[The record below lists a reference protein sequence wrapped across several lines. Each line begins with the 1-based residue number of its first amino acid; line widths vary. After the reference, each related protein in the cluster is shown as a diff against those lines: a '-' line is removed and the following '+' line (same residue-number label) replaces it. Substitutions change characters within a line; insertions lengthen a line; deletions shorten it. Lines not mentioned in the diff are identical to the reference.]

1 MNSLSKYMTGLA
13 ACLVCLCSA
22 ANAQEKAV
30 DGEPFL
36 RPTTKRDSIL
46 IADQLYYG
54 ITLKNIPEGSR
65 LDFPDWEGEFTEG
78 VEILAPWQLDTL
90 SVKRQG
96 KEQPR
101 LFEIESKVLLA
112 SFDEGEYE
120 LPGAEVYLDRKD
132 GITDTLSFDGLPL
145 SVKTIAVDTATFKI
159 HDIKGQIRY
168 PITFKEVLPWIGL
181 GLLII
186 GITLAVIYLL
196 RKFIGKSDKGSVKR
210 EPAHIVALRKLD
222 TLRGDKLWVPEKQ
235 KIFYSGITDTL
246 REYIAARYDISAMEM
261 TTSEIFEK
269 IADKDI
275 PSDLFE
281 QTKEMFERAD
291 FVKFAKH
298 SVGNEENASAVPTA
312 VRFVT
317 TTYQEQLDKEV
328 NTDTETEKN

>member
-1 MNSLSKYMTGLA
+1 MTNLSKHIVSLA
-13 ACLVCLCSA
+13 TSLIFLSAA
-22 ANAQEKAV
+22 ANAQENV
-30 DGEPFL
+30 SGEPFL
-36 RPTTKRDSIL
+36 RSTSERDSTL

-54 ITLKNIPEGSR
+54 VNLKNIPEGSH
-65 LDFPDWEGEFTEG
+65 LNLPNWQEEFTDG
-78 VEILAPWQLDTL
+78 VEVLSPWKLDTL
-90 SVKRQG
+90 SSKRQG
-96 KEQPR
+96 KNQPR
-101 LFEIESKVLLA
+101 LLEIESKVLIT
-112 SFDEGEYE
+112 SFDEGEYD
-120 LPGAEVYLDRKD
+120 LPGMEVGISRKD
-132 GITDTLSFDGLPL
+132 GITDTLSFNGLPL
-145 SVKTIAVDTATFKI
+145 SVKTIAIDTATFKI
-159 HDIKGQIRY
+159 HDIKGQIKY
-168 PITFKEVLPWIGL
+168 PITFKELLPWLGL
-181 GLLII
+181 GLLGVLII
-186 GITLAVIYLL
+186 LAIIYLVKKL
-196 RKFIGKSDKGSVKR
+196 VKKSGKEAIKK

-275 PSDLFE
+275 PADLFE

-328 NTDTETEKN
+328 NTDTEQMEKN